1 MELLTCIQHLLSWTS
16 TDELVHDQFL
26 NNLFDLAC
34 WKEKEVSH
42 LSDLLYELKRL
53 LCFYRQHDSDVSVA
67 ALGAI
72 TELFYRQQTLPFPHF
87 IANGIKNIL
96 KQPRLIMT
104 NEIYQDKLTELLRV
118 FIAQQWPRWI
128 DDETLFPELIEALYA
143 FTFEC
148 YAPLPF
154 TEKLTIWHPII
165 TGLAARGFGRYTQ
178 TMHLLVAG
186 ILRKMQFRNDLD
198 ELKTLDNESLD
209 DDVSCPQ
216 NISFEKKNK
225 SINSSIFSDA
235 YGLAPLF
242 NSMH

>member
-1 MELLTCIQHLLSWTS
+1 M
-16 TDELVHDQFL
+16 
-26 NNLFDLAC
+26 
-34 WKEKEVSH
+34 
-42 LSDLLYELKRL
+42 
-53 LCFYRQHDSDVSVA
+53 A

-104 NEIYQDKLTELLRV
+104 NEIYQDKLTELLRL

-128 DDETLFPELIEALYA
+128 DDEIHFPELIQALYA

-148 YAPLPF
+148 YAPLTF

-165 TGLAARGFGRYTQ
+165 TGLASRGFGRYTQ

-186 ILRKMQFRNDLD
+186 ILQKMQFRNDLN

-209 DDVSCPQ
+209 DDVSTPPNLSIKKKQQ
-216 NISFEKKNK
+216 NGNF
-225 SINSSIFSDA
+225 
-235 YGLAPLF
+235 F
-242 NSMH
+242 NSY